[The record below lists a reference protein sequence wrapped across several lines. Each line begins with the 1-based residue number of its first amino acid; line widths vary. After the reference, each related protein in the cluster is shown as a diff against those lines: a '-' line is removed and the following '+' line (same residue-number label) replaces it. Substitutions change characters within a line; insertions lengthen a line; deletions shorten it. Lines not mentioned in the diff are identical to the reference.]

1 MNQTFSFARLARLNS
16 WFWAIKG
23 RTYLLAA
30 GALFVLIMLI
40 LSQVLAPEGTPKQLL
55 ASGVNFINTVLTN
68 HIVYFNFLVLILAG
82 SIGSDVYSSLYRQE
96 SAITYLMIPASR
108 TEKFWLGVLYSV
120 AVVILFALVY
130 WGYEAIVFNIANNR
144 FPASQT
150 DRYVP
155 TLLYYST
162 APYVEKGMLAMVA
175 YASMLGLAIA
185 WLGSFYFR
193 RGVFV
198 RNVGVAMLGAVGLV
212 LLYKWIVGM
221 LFSGHEVNTNLPF
234 LSVTIH
240 DKENYEALMPP
251 AWLTYLAYGG
261 TLLGLWVIARI
272 RFNELER

>member
-1 MNQTFSFARLARLNS
+1 
-16 WFWAIKG
+16 
-23 RTYLLAA
+23 
-30 GALFVLIMLI
+30 
-40 LSQVLAPEGTPKQLL
+40 
-55 ASGVNFINTVLTN
+55 
-68 HIVYFNFLVLILAG
+68 
-82 SIGSDVYSSLYRQE
+82 
-96 SAITYLMIPASR
+96 
-108 TEKFWLGVLYSV
+108 
-120 AVVILFALVY
+120 
-130 WGYEAIVFNIANNR
+130 
-144 FPASQT
+144 
-150 DRYVP
+150 
-155 TLLYYST
+155 
-162 APYVEKGMLAMVA
+162 MVA

-198 RNVGVAMLGAVGLV
+198 RNVGVAMLGAVGLI

-234 LSVTIH
+234 LPVTIH

>member
-1 MNQTFSFARLARLNS
+1 
-16 WFWAIKG
+16 
-23 RTYLLAA
+23 
-30 GALFVLIMLI
+30 
-40 LSQVLAPEGTPKQLL
+40 
-55 ASGVNFINTVLTN
+55 
-68 HIVYFNFLVLILAG
+68 
-82 SIGSDVYSSLYRQE
+82 
-96 SAITYLMIPASR
+96 
-108 TEKFWLGVLYSV
+108 
-120 AVVILFALVY
+120 
-130 WGYEAIVFNIANNR
+130 
-144 FPASQT
+144 
-150 DRYVP
+150 
-155 TLLYYST
+155 
-162 APYVEKGMLAMVA
+162 MLAMVA

-198 RNVGVAMLGAVGLV
+198 RNVGVAMLGAVGLI

-234 LSVTIH
+234 LPVTIH